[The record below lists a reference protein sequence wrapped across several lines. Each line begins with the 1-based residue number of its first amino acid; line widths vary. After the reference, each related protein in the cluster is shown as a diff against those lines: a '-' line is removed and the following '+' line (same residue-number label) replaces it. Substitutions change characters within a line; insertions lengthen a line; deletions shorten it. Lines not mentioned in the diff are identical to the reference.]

1 MLVCT
6 LDGDLYPP
14 LEEPTGSDPKGKK
27 KDKDKD
33 KKFIWNHGSKW
44 TEHTLVLSL
53 PLLAATSKEFQQFT
67 KHSLT
72 SKSNSVLLASLLM
85 MIIVSPSPV
94 TCPLKNTRKR
104 RFRKTAK
111 KKVGRVSPPP
121 VSTSRPCLVCLFS
134 FPSDDPPLLEALFQQ
149 CIYIS

>member
-14 LEEPTGSDPKGKK
+14 LEEPTGTDPKSKK

-44 TEHTLVLSL
+44 AVFPHVKL
-53 PLLAATSKEFQQFT
+53 QQF
-67 KHSLT
+67 KSYILP
-72 SKSNSVLLASLLM
+72 SKANLASLTPL
-85 MIIVSPSPV
+85 IKLLCSPV

-111 KKVGRVSPPP
+111 KKVLAFSLPYQHTSPLSHQSVLHP
-121 VSTSRPCLVCLFS
+121 V
-134 FPSDDPPLLEALFQQ
+134 
-149 CIYIS
+149 